1 MKILR
6 APEAALTIALLSAC
20 GGGGGTVP
28 ASTTTLANQTSGL
41 SAYPISNNRVV
52 LSPTG
57 GYTGAVTLPNVS
69 SGAGAMVTIGTQ
81 TTPPAGVAILA
92 SSARQPASA
101 QNVPLL
107 YVLFTPDRDTVLAA
121 HPGFE
126 ITLPQA
132 PLPGASYYIAAVDT
146 STWQWKLKLE
156 GPAKISGSTLTFTAA
171 PGPVPWGSNVPYW
184 YAVYV
189 VPTTDIDPTPA
200 PAPTR

>member
-20 GGGGGTVP
+20 GGGGGTAP
-28 ASTTTLANQTSGL
+28 PSTTTLANQTSGL

-57 GYTGAVTLPNVS
+57 GYTGAVTLPSVS
-69 SGAGAMVTIGTQ
+69 SGAGAMVRIGTQ
-81 TTPPAGVAILA
+81 TMPPTGVAILS

-107 YVLFTPDRDTVLAA
+107 FVVFTPDRDAVLTA

-132 PLPGASYYIAAVDT
+132 PLPGAAYYIAALDDNT
-146 STWQWKLKLE
+146 GQWKLGLE
-156 GPAKISGSTLTFTAA
+156 GPGKISGSTLTFTAA
-171 PGPVPWGSNVPYW
+171 PGSVPWGANEPYW

-189 VPTTDIDPTPA
+189 AATTDIDPTPA
-200 PAPTR
+200 PTH